1 MSVIHTV
8 YLQRAYQLMK
18 GSSQAQ
24 RFEVRREKMKPRIKS
39 QKAIISFSAKRRCNL
54 AENVGT

>member
-1 MSVIHTV
+1 MSVIYTAH
-8 YLQRAYQLMK
+8 LQRAYQLMK

-24 RFEVRREKMKPRIKS
+24 RFEVRGEKMKPRIKS